1 MHSTVHTVY
10 LCTMFEYLVIC
21 MKIYEA
27 NNGISC
33 NVKQENEKRG
43 KQHEK
48 QVNNEEKAVRE
59 VNGKI

>member
-33 NVKQENEKRG
+33 NVKQENEKRE

-48 QVNNEEKAVRE
+48 
-59 VNGKI
+59 